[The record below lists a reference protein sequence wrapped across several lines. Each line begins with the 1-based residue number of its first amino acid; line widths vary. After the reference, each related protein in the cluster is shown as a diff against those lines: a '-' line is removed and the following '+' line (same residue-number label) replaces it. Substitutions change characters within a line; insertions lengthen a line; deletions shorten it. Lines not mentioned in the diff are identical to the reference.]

1 MAKRRTP
8 AVDTPAGVRPG
19 SVLRADTW
27 IIIPVKTA
35 LYRIFGTE
43 RTAALRGALEHYRRC
58 LAELRG
64 SDPVSKER
72 LLDTRLAGARSRL
85 APLMNLHR
93 GERCFIIGNGPS
105 LKQTDVPLL
114 RKEITFGMN
123 RIYLAFPE
131 MGLETTYYVAV
142 NQLVLEQCAADISQL
157 AMPKFISC
165 RAPRD
170 LTFPEDTIFLNTSGR
185 KPWFSF
191 DPAEVVWE
199 MGTVTN
205 VALQLA
211 YYMGFQQVILIGVD
225 HSFSTK
231 GPPNTEVLS
240 EGDDVD
246 HFSKE
251 YFGKGFR
258 WHLPDLE
265 TSELGYRMAKAV
277 FEAGGRE
284 IVDATVGGK
293 LQVFR
298 KVAYESLFS

>member
-1 MAKRRTP
+1 MRCVIFHNTVTNGPGTRGNRGFMAATKRYLALQQAVRTYRE
-8 AVDTPAGVRPG
+8 TL
-19 SVLRADTW
+19 LRLRSHDASEWRHIAD
-27 IIIPVKTA
+27 I
-35 LYRIFGTE
+35 
-43 RTAALRGALEHYRRC
+43 RC
-58 LAELRG
+58 LRSTLR
-64 SDPVSKER
+64 
-72 LLDTRLAGARSRL
+72 LQ
-85 APLMNLHR
+85 NLKASHR
-93 GERCFIIGNGPS
+93 GERCFVIGNGPS
-105 LKQTDVPLL
+105 LKQTDLSLL
-114 RKEITFGMN
+114 RNEITFGMN

-240 EGDDVD
+240 EGDDAD

-277 FEAGGRE
+277 FEANHRE

-298 KVAYESLFS
+298 KVPYESLFE